1 MKEIIWIVAGNYHEF
16 RQYHYKKRKS
26 GDFKDYR
33 YVVNVNILR
42 GLENIKGFY
51 IGTYKQ
57 RKDLRD
63 IQEQIAICKRMYRF
77 VGKGLNVTSQSAV
90 DFETY
95 TGADLKGDWFKK
107 LYMDEYE
114 ATYSNQW
121 TADSGSNQTT

>member
-1 MKEIIWIVAGNYHEF
+1 MKETIWIVAGNFHEF
-16 RQYHYKKRKS
+16 REYYHKKRKS

-42 GLENIKGFY
+42 GLEDIKGFY

-57 RKDLRD
+57 RTDLKE
-63 IQEQIAICKRMYRF
+63 IQEQILICKRKYRY
-77 VGKGLNVTSQSAV
+77 VGKGRSVTPQSIV
-90 DFETY
+90 DFEAY

-114 ATYSNQW
+114 ATYSNIW
-121 TADSGSNQTT
+121 TADSGSNKTT